1 MWGTCSS
8 APAQGGGGT
17 LWRALLLLAAAA
29 GSCWAGT
36 AAAAPSPPPPPPMGW
51 MSWERFRCG
60 VRHSEAETAAI
71 SADLYL
77 NQADKLVKH
86 GLVELGYA
94 RVHVDDCWQ
103 ASERDGAGHLQAN
116 ATRVPEG
123 IAGLAAKLG
132 EKGVGLGLYTD
143 EGTATCG
150 GYPGSK
156 GTEALDAQT
165 MAAWNVSYLKV
176 DGCENDASDYARGYA
191 AFGEALSSEGLVF
204 SCSWPAYLGDD
215 EAAKPY
221 EAMVAA
227 GCSLWRNWKDIQCS
241 WDSMIEVVNHFG
253 DYSKVLSAAA
263 PPGVYNDP
271 DMLLVGNPCVT
282 LGEGRLQMA
291 VWSILGAP
299 LVRRASDCGDAR
311 RACRLTAPFPCLTVV
326 LVCRRSWATI
336 SRTSARRPW
345 TSSGTRRSSR

>member
-1 MWGTCSS
+1 M
-8 APAQGGGGT
+8 
-17 LWRALLLLAAAA
+17 
-29 GSCWAGT
+29 
-36 AAAAPSPPPPPPMGW
+36 
-51 MSWERFRCG
+51 
-60 VRHSEAETAAI
+60 
-71 SADLYL
+71 
-77 NQADKLVKH
+77 
-86 GLVELGYA
+86 
-94 RVHVDDCWQ
+94 
-103 ASERDGAGHLQAN
+103 
-116 ATRVPEG
+116 
-123 IAGLAAKLG
+123 
-132 EKGVGLGLYTD
+132 
-143 EGTATCG
+143 
-150 GYPGSK
+150 
-156 GTEALDAQT
+156 
-165 MAAWNVSYLKV
+165 
-176 DGCENDASDYARGYA
+176 
-191 AFGEALSSEGLVF
+191 F

-282 LGEGRLQMA
+282 LGEARLQMA

-311 RACRLTAPFPCLTVV
+311 RACRLTAPFPCLTGV